1 MENPVIHALCVLLQK
16 FEKLDNIPHKNFPG
30 SFILE
35 GVLTQDPERLQRPG
49 QTETKG
55 CEEAI
60 QLSALLGRIN

>member
-1 MENPVIHALCVLLQK
+1 MENPVIHTLCVLLQK

-35 GVLTQDPERLQRPG
+35 GGPKDPERLQRPG